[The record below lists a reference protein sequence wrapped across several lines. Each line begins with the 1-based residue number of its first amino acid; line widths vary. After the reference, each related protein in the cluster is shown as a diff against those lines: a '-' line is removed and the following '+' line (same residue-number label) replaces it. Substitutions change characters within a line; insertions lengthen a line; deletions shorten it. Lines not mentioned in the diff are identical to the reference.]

1 MSAAGSR
8 HRCWDWCCPSRP
20 AAVQVWRRGALHRLT
35 SKLSFQSTF
44 PGAVLSGHQ
53 TSCWTGPA
61 LLQCRGR
68 SCLAMQTL
76 LVAVTPQRR
85 PQADTLVHHL
95 TRQQAYSAASRTTK
109 DSISS
114 QPHTRGRGHGGWGVG
129 RGQRE
134 LARLWLCRSAA
145 ARRRSRPHR
154 PPLRCSSDGE
164 TTASAAESASTG
176 TAGGRELPTPSH
188 TLPLALRA
196 RQRRLIGP
204 QYRKAC
210 RVSHPVLKRTD
221 GRMYVHMV
229 CPSVLYAVCRDPTA
243 WN

>member
-1 MSAAGSR
+1 MRLGPPCRSHVRCLNARGGVPVRGCRIKPCVLLKRFLSYLTGRLSSPLAVGPPRCHVSAAGSR

-145 ARRRSRPHR
+145 A
-154 PPLRCSSDGE
+154 
-164 TTASAAESASTG
+164 
-176 TAGGRELPTPSH
+176 
-188 TLPLALRA
+188 
-196 RQRRLIGP
+196 
-204 QYRKAC
+204 
-210 RVSHPVLKRTD
+210 
-221 GRMYVHMV
+221 
-229 CPSVLYAVCRDPTA
+229 
-243 WN
+243 